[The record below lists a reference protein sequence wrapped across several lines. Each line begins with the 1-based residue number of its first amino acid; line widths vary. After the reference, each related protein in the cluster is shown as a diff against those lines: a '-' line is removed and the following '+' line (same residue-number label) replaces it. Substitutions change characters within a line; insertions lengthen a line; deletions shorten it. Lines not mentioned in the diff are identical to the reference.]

1 MATLDRNAQQT
12 SKTIKMKTAAPP
24 KIDKPPVKTV
34 IRNRVAPGLFQD
46 MVAAQPEK
54 FREIR
59 RMLGV
64 NQQDF
69 SRMAGLSVRNISDIE
84 TGKKRP
90 TPQDLR
96 RINELGRLRKNLAA
110 IMKAAFISQWLQ
122 QPVDG
127 FGGLKPIEVI
137 ERGEIDRI
145 WRMIYHIQGGALS

>member
-1 MATLDRNAQQT
+1 
-12 SKTIKMKTAAPP
+12 
-24 KIDKPPVKTV
+24 
-34 IRNRVAPGLFQD
+34 
-46 MVAAQPEK
+46 
-54 FREIR
+54 
-59 RMLGV
+59 
-64 NQQDF
+64 
-69 SRMAGLSVRNISDIE
+69 MAGLSVRNISDIE